1 MVIQSTETQWEE
13 DFHIELEGSKG
24 MRILL
29 YEEDS
34 KQIAALKGKA
44 ELEVTVQC
52 DKVWLPHS

>member
-1 MVIQSTETQWEE
+1 MVIQSTEPQWEE

-44 ELEVTVQC
+44 ELEVTMQC
-52 DKVWLPHS
+52 D